1 MTQRERVREDV
12 TQTRVGVYE
21 SGATTAAS
29 ADDHF
34 TQAADQVRWGPV
46 IAGIF
51 TVITSL
57 LGLSVL
63 GLAIGLSAFDGAD
76 PLGAFGIG
84 AGIWGI
90 ISALIAFGL
99 GGYVAGATARVR
111 GGDRGLLNGAMVWIV
126 TIPLALFLLGS
137 GLGALVNT
145 ATNAAGAAGA
155 VVGPLAGQAA
165 DNPAAQ
171 ATAQAAGQAAQDAA
185 AGVQPPSQAQIEQAA
200 DSAGRTAWGTLLWLG
215 LGAAAAMGGGFAGG
229 KTMGPEQRRFA
240 HRA

>member
-1 MTQRERVREDV
+1 MTQRERIREDA
-12 TQTRVGVYE
+12 TPSRVGVYE
-21 SGATTAAS
+21 TGAGHTTT
-29 ADDHF
+29 DDHF
-34 TQAADQVRWGPV
+34 TQAADQIRWGSV

-51 TVITSL
+51 TVITTL

-63 GLAIGLSAFDGAD
+63 GLAIGLSAFDPGD

-84 AGIWGI
+84 AGIWGV

-99 GGYVAGATARVR
+99 GGYMAGATARVR

-126 TIPLALFLLGS
+126 TIPLTLFLLGS

-155 VVGPLAGQAA
+155 VVGPAAGAAA
-165 DNPAAQ
+165 DDPAVQ

-185 AGVQPPSQAQIEQAA
+185 AGVQPPNPAQVEQAS
-200 DSAGRTAWGTLLWLG
+200 DVAGRTAWGTLLWLG

-229 KTMGPEQRRFA
+229 KTMSREQPRFA
-240 HRA
+240 HRS